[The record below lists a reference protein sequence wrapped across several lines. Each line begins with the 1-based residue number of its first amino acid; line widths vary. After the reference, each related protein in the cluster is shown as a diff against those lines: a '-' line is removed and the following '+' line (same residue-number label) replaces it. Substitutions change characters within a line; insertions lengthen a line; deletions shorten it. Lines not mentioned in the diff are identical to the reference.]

1 MSRARRRSPNGAAH
15 RRLIWYLATLVL
27 ALVLLAAS
35 TAWFAVS
42 SSDRSASDRSLALT
56 RVELRQDGGRL
67 RHASQEKT
75 TASRKLS
82 GLQSELGST
91 EAQMGTADQQ
101 LAAASSAVSAQGL
114 DLATLQQC
122 LSGVSGSYR
131 QLATGNLPGTVAAL
145 DGSSAACLTVEGG
158 GADGLVYPFDFPDP
172 FLLADGGT
180 YYAYATDSAAGNIQV
195 IRSTDLVRWSPVGDA
210 LPHLPFW
217 ATAGQV
223 WAPSVL
229 EVHGTFVMYYS
240 TTFGSSG
247 DQCISSATS
256 ASPTGPFVDS
266 SSAPLVCQLGLGG
279 SIDPSAFVDPTAGIF
294 LDWKSQ
300 GANGQ
305 PSALWAQQ
313 LTGTGTKLAGTG
325 PTSLLTATQ
334 PWEHGTVEAP
344 DMFWLSGERYLFFS
358 GGQWTTATYA
368 TGVADCTG
376 PLGPCTTPSMSP
388 ILATQAGI
396 AGPGGA
402 SAFTDLSGHPDLAFA
417 AWLPGLVGEPH
428 SRVLYVRPLEVTG
441 GQPVVGTGGP

>member
-1 MSRARRRSPNGAAH
+1 MSGERRRSPAGAVH
-15 RRLIWYLATLVL
+15 RRLIWYLATLLL
-27 ALVLLAAS
+27 ALVLFAAA

-42 SSDRSASDRSLALT
+42 SSDRSTSDRSLALT
-56 RVELRQDGGRL
+56 RVELRHRSGHL
-67 RHASQEKT
+67 RHDRQEKT
-75 TASRKLS
+75 AATRKLS
-82 GLQSELGST
+82 QLQSALGST
-91 EAQMGTADQQ
+91 DAQMGTADQQ
-101 LAAASSAVSAQGL
+101 LQTASSAVSAQGL

-122 LSGVSGSYR
+122 LSGVSGGYR

-145 DGSSAACLTVEGG
+145 DESSAACLTVEGG

-195 IRSTDLVRWSPVGDA
+195 IRSTDLVHWSPLGDA
-210 LPHLPFW
+210 LPHLPSW

-229 EVHGTFVMYYS
+229 EVGGTFVMYYA
-240 TTFGSSG
+240 TTFGSGG

-266 SSAPLVCQLGLGG
+266 SSAPLVCQLNLGG
-279 SIDPSAFVDPTAGIF
+279 SIDPSAFVDPIAGIF
-294 LDWKSQ
+294 LDWKSE
-300 GANGQ
+300 GAAGQ

-368 TGVADCTG
+368 TGVADCAG
-376 PLGPCTTPSMSP
+376 PLGPCTTPSTSP
-388 ILATQAGI
+388 ILATQAGL

-428 SRVLYVRPLEVTG
+428 SRALYVRPLQITN
-441 GQPVVGTGGP
+441 GQPVVGTSGP